1 VLSLNEELPEKLLIW
16 MLNGSSKM
24 NWKRAEIWKWWKI
37 PPCNDVSHNLCN
49 FLTDVNSNMM
59 RVNQEK

>member
-24 NWKRAEIWKWWKI
+24 NWKRAEIWKWI
-37 PPCNDVSHNLCN
+37 VAIFEHS
-49 FLTDVNSNMM
+49 
-59 RVNQEK
+59 QIA